1 MKNLEETLS
10 VISDARAHTVLK
22 RLHEEAAGQE
32 LTLRLHMVPYLH
44 LLLLKRK
51 MPWQKIEGKLDRYY
65 MAIEPDQAAFC
76 YLMAK
81 SIGARKIIE
90 FGTSFG
96 ISTIYLALAVREN
109 GGGVVIGTELVE
121 SKAQQAKR
129 NVDEAGLSDFVDI
142 RIGDALET
150 LKNETGPVDFFF
162 NDGFPPLAL
171 PVTKIVA
178 PLMRQGGV
186 VFSDNVNL
194 FKADYRDYLD
204 YLRNPNNGFRS
215 MLLEFSDPCEFSI
228 KTSAPN

>member
-1 MKNLEETLS
+1 MKKLEEALK
-10 VISDARAHTVLK
+10 VISDARARAVLR
-22 RLHEEAAGQE
+22 RLHEEAARQE
-32 LTLRLHMVPYLH
+32 LSLRMNVLPYLH

-51 MPWQKIEGKLDRYY
+51 MPWKKIEGTLDKYY

-76 YLMAK
+76 YLITK
-81 SIGARKIIE
+81 SIGAKKIIE

-109 GGGVVIGTELVE
+109 GGGVVVGTELVE
-121 SKAQQAKR
+121 SKARQAKR

-142 RIGDALET
+142 RIGNAMET

-178 PLMRQGGV
+178 PLMREGGV
-186 VFSDNVNL
+186 IFSDNVNL
-194 FKADYRDYLD
+194 FKADYQDYLD

-215 MLLEFSDPCEFSI
+215 MLLGFSDPCEFTV
-228 KTSAPN
+228 KTGVPQ

>member
-1 MKNLEETLS
+1 MNKLEEALGLIADTR
-10 VISDARAHTVLK
+10 ARSVLK
-22 RLHEEAAGQE
+22 RLHGEAAGQE
-32 LTLRLHMVPYLH
+32 LALRFQVLPYLH

-51 MPWQKIEGKLDRYY
+51 MPWQKFEGKLDRYY

-81 SIGARKIIE
+81 SIGAKKIIE

-121 SKAQQAKR
+121 SKAQQTKK

-142 RIGDALET
+142 RIGDALDT

-171 PVTKIVA
+171 PVTRIVA
-178 PLMRQGGV
+178 PLLRNGGI

-204 YLRNPNNGFRS
+204 YLRNPDNGFRS
-215 MLLEFSDPCEFSI
+215 MLLGFSDPCEFSV
-228 KTSAPN
+228 KASAAN